1 MTLWAFVIT
10 LMLPSMGGEV
20 KITVQ
25 TADEAGCW
33 KARGVLMRE
42 MRDMRKTATECAR
55 STTGWGAGELGQ
67 P

>member
-20 KITVQ
+20 TVTVQ
-25 TADEAGCW
+25 TVSEAACW

-42 MRDMRKTATECAR
+42 MRDMRKTATECAP
-55 STTGWGAGELGQ
+55 L